1 MSLPPNLQE
10 LLGRARQVIVA
21 ESAAVLSAAESLD
34 QNFAAVAQ
42 VLLACSGKLSPG
54 APRTSFRSVEPLH
67 FIYRRTMGSTAAS
80 ASYKKM
86 TS

>member
-34 QNFAAVAQ
+34 QNFAACGSGSSR
-42 VLLACSGKLSPG
+42 VL
-54 APRTSFRSVEPLH
+54 R
-67 FIYRRTMGSTAAS
+67 
-80 ASYKKM
+80 
-86 TS
+86 